1 MSVAGRSLEGRVAIV
16 TGAGGAIGRAAALL
30 LAGEGARVVANDLG
44 AKLDGDGRDAGPA
57 EATAALIREAGGQA
71 IANTDSVASWA
82 GASRMVEQ
90 ALDSF
95 GRVDILV
102 NNAGNIRYAAFQ
114 DSDPADVDALIG
126 VHLQGSYYAA
136 RAVAPHFVAQ
146 KSGAYVH
153 MTSSTALIGMA
164 GNAGYVAAKMGV
176 VGLSRAIAID
186 MAKFNVR
193 SNCIA
198 PAAASRMSPQ
208 RATAEAEALW
218 AAKVRPEQVAPL
230 VAYLAGDAAAG
241 ISGQIIG
248 ARGNEFYLYSQSRP
262 VRTLHRDDGWTVARI
277 AAHLGPA
284 WASSLTPLEETYQV
298 FAWPPL

>member
-1 MSVAGRSLEGRVAIV
+1 MSTLAGRVAIV
-16 TGAGGAIGRAAALL
+16 TGAGGAIGRAVALRLAA
-30 LAGEGARVVANDLG
+30 EGARVVANDLG
-44 AKLDGDGRDAGPA
+44 AALSGEGADTGPA
-57 EATAALIREAGGQA
+57 EATAALIRDAGGEA
-71 IANTDSVASWA
+71 IANTDSIASWT

-90 ALDSF
+90 TLDAF
-95 GRVDILV
+95 GAVDILV

-126 VHLQGSYYAA
+126 VHLQGSYYSA
-136 RAVAPHFVAQ
+136 RAAAPHFVAQ
-146 KSGAYVH
+146 QSGAYIH

-164 GNAGYVAAKMGV
+164 GNAGYVAAKLGV

-193 SNCIA
+193 SNCVA
-198 PAAASRMSPQ
+198 PAAASRMTPQ
-208 RATAEAEALW
+208 RVTAAADALW
-218 AAKVRPEQVAPL
+218 AAKVRPEQVGPL
-230 VAYLAGDAAAG
+230 VAYLAGDASAG
-241 ISGQIIG
+241 ITGQIFG

-277 AAHLGPA
+277 AEHLGPA